1 MLEEETDPASESDAD
16 LKYKLFQ
23 ESTNFHHPIVKH
35 PPETVGA
42 QPLLP
47 GTKTAKEIYNQEHV
61 HSGATPGAGLTT
73 STSLP
78 PSLPSPSVIA
88 TADTS
93 ATSTP
98 VDRTQDSDDVEK
110 CYLELQ
116 PKVTVE
122 PTCDEETNG
131 EYSADEVSVS
141 RSSSRSPLAGL
152 LVVAAAEERVAGGGS
167 ASPSDSETLLTAS
180 KPTSLRLPQQ
190 RSPAKYQGPYTLA
203 CDITP
208 SPQENDSDAGASL
221 PEIRTHDTTSACP
234 NAVPSTSMNSI
245 ATSATSPVS
254 GCSNIS
260 GGGKPARRPR
270 KLPEIPRKHQ
280 GLATASSAKEKSIF
294 DEIQEAL
301 IKEVTE
307 DEVFETET
315 TNTTVEAFQASQYPF
330 ILKHVGHLFDK
341 KRLLVGYNPTPSRSR
356 NISTSSET
364 GAGASLEEETASA
377 HAKTRASSS
386 SSSTLSWCSGQRRR
400 KNSDGDAIHLFF
412 SGSKRYSSSF
422 ATAYQDLEVTHRG
435 MHRFIPRHADEVQV
449 GIGDP
454 IHVIKEYDDLWCEGV
469 NLRTGER
476 GIFPAMYANDL
487 RFLEDSDGEEA
498 DYWKFTMRYL
508 GSVEVNAPHGDHA
521 LCQAI
526 TRVAQQG
533 RIKTASL
540 STLEINQYGIR
551 MIDKSKDGVLRVHHE
566 TSTTESLRM
575 SRVPQR
581 SLHAQSQR
589 CLGER
594 LQEVLPR
601 VHGIHTSN
609 RRHLDGVI
617 AQVLASSAPDPGKRP

>member
-1 MLEEETDPASESDAD
+1 
-16 LKYKLFQ
+16 
-23 ESTNFHHPIVKH
+23 
-35 PPETVGA
+35 
-42 QPLLP
+42 
-47 GTKTAKEIYNQEHV
+47 
-61 HSGATPGAGLTT
+61 
-73 STSLP
+73 
-78 PSLPSPSVIA
+78 
-88 TADTS
+88 
-93 ATSTP
+93 
-98 VDRTQDSDDVEK
+98 
-110 CYLELQ
+110 
-116 PKVTVE
+116 
-122 PTCDEETNG
+122 
-131 EYSADEVSVS
+131 
-141 RSSSRSPLAGL
+141 
-152 LVVAAAEERVAGGGS
+152 
-167 ASPSDSETLLTAS
+167 
-180 KPTSLRLPQQ
+180 
-190 RSPAKYQGPYTLA
+190 
-203 CDITP
+203 
-208 SPQENDSDAGASL
+208 
-221 PEIRTHDTTSACP
+221 
-234 NAVPSTSMNSI
+234 MNSI

-400 KNSDGDAIHLFF
+400 KNSDGD
-412 SGSKRYSSSF
+412 GSKRYSSSF

-551 MIDKSKDGVLRVHHE
+551 MIDKSKDGHQSNKFSHFFALKNISFCGTHPNNNRYFAFITKHPRQNRFACHVFHSDR
-566 TSTTESLRM
+566 STHRARDALGNAFKRFYQEYMAFTHPTEDIWM
-575 SRVPQR
+575 
-581 SLHAQSQR
+581 
-589 CLGER
+589 E
-594 LQEVLPR
+594 
-601 VHGIHTSN
+601 
-609 RRHLDGVI
+609 
-617 AQVLASSAPDPGKRP
+617 